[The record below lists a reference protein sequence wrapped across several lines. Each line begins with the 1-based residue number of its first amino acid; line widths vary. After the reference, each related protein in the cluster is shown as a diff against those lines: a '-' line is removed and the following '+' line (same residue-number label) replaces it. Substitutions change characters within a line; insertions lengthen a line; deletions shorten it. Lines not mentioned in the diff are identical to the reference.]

1 MKEKQEQKRIYLNEI
16 DGDLVHTR
24 DMTEAEFAE
33 TAGDY
38 KIVSDEETETTRAV
52 TVRKKQKK

>member
-24 DMTEAEFAE
+24 GMTEAEFGEIADGYE
-33 TAGDY
+33 
-38 KIVSDEETETTRAV
+38 IVSDEETETMRAV
-52 TVRKKQKK
+52 TVRKKK